1 MKLPWKNPELKQKI
15 ENLQASIEEKNQ
27 QIEKLENMLE
37 AEKNRRKKHTRDKQ
51 EAQEKVN
58 RLEDQLKGLKE
69 KEEVNEE
76 KDVSEVESQDLGLD
90 SFLSSLEKLGSIRAD
105 NSELLT
111 VYSPGKLSNHSK
123 IQDIK
128 STVPEE
134 KLEELLNLEKL
145 LIFYDPN
152 LGLSVFKSTP
162 FYDEK
167 SNVGKSFEVEKLLSF
182 VAEEKIWVLVSRGE
196 TRIYSEK
203 NGEVE
208 KIEEI
213 KSRVNSK
220 HGKGGFS
227 QGRFERKRDEQVHQH
242 LEQVEKQIKGLEKI
256 YLLGEKTLC
265 KELPGQRLGGFDPN
279 LSPLENFYRPRKI
292 KISSN

>member
-1 MKLPWKNPELKQKI
+1 MKLPWKNPELKQEI
-15 ENLQASIEEKNQ
+15 ENLQASIEDKDQ

-37 AEKNRRKKHTRDKQ
+37 AEKNRRKKHTREKQ

-58 RLEDQLKGLKE
+58 RLEDQLEGLKE
-69 KEEVNEE
+69 KEEVNEKKE
-76 KDVSEVESQDLGLD
+76 VSEIKSQDLSLD
-90 SFLSSLEKLGSIRAD
+90 DFLSSLEKLGSIEAD
-105 NSELLT
+105 KSELMT
-111 VYSPGKLSNHSK
+111 VYSPEKLSNHSN

-128 STVPEE
+128 STVPED

-145 LIFYDPN
+145 LIFYDPD

-162 FYDEK
+162 FYDER
-167 SNVGKSFEVEKLLSF
+167 STVGKSFEVEKLLGF
-182 VAEEKIWVLVSRGE
+182 IAEEKIWVLVSRGE

-203 NGEVE
+203 DGEVE
-208 KIEEI
+208 KLEEV

-227 QGRFERKRDEQVHQH
+227 QGRFERKRDEQVDQH
-242 LEQVEKQIKGLEKI
+242 LEQVEKQIKGLENI
-256 YLLGEKTLC
+256 YLLGEETLC

>member
-1 MKLPWKNPELKQKI
+1 MKLPWKNPELKKEI
-15 ENLQASIEEKNQ
+15 ENLQASIEEKDQ
-27 QIEKLENMLE
+27 QIEKLESMLE
-37 AEKNRRKKHTRDKQ
+37 AEKNRRKKHTREKQ

-58 RLEDQLKGLKE
+58 RLEDQLEGLKE
-69 KEEVNEE
+69 KEELNEKE
-76 KDVSEVESQDLGLD
+76 DLSEIESQDLGLD
-90 SFLSSLEKLGSIRAD
+90 GFLSSLEKLGSIDAA

-111 VYSPGKLSNHSK
+111 VYSPEKLSNHSK

-145 LIFYDPN
+145 LIFYDSD

-162 FYDEK
+162 FYDERAT
-167 SNVGKSFEVEKLLSF
+167 VGKSFEVEKLLSF
-182 VAEEKIWVLVSRGE
+182 VAEEKTWVLVSRGE

-208 KIEEI
+208 KLEEV

-227 QGRFERKRDEQVHQH
+227 QGRFERKRDEQVDQH
-242 LEQVEKQIKGLEKI
+242 LEQVEKQIKGLENI
-256 YLLGEKTLC
+256 YLLGEETLC
-265 KELPGQRLGGFDPN
+265 KDLPGQRLGGFDPN